1 MKHDDTHDE
10 LVKTYLKYFSV
21 SELFERRPSVRNS
34 RAARREL
41 RKLIALVHLIMI
53 RPIIGKL
60 LQKMNILIL
69 QRAMYGVLP
78 L

>member
-41 RKLIALVHLIMI
+41 RKLITLAKTRQDEIRQKHLQHLEEW
-53 RPIIGKL
+53 REERGTD
-60 LQKMNILIL
+60 QD
-69 QRAMYGVLP
+69 RD
-78 L
+78 

>member
-41 RKLIALVHLIMI
+41 RKLITLAKQRQDEIRQKHLQHLEDW
-53 RPIIGKL
+53 REERGTD
-60 LQKMNILIL
+60 QD
-69 QRAMYGVLP
+69 
-78 L
+78 

>member
-1 MKHDDTHDE
+1 MKHDDTHDK

-41 RKLIALVHLIMI
+41 RKLIALAKQRQDEIRQKHLQHLEEW
-53 RPIIGKL
+53 REERGTD
-60 LQKMNILIL
+60 QD
-69 QRAMYGVLP
+69 
-78 L
+78 